1 MNARESRRRVIRQ
14 LCAVIRPRLTVAT
27 FNADGCVWRR
37 GRTARVPL
45 WTYPVRA
52 RSGGITRSGF
62 TDRGRWIRSGFG
74 GRVKPWSAYTV
85 DELRDLLIEA
95 RAMARENLR

>member
-14 LCAVIRPRLTVAT
+14 LCAVIRPCLAVVT
-27 FNADGCVWRR
+27 FNAGGCVWRKP
-37 GRTARVPL
+37 RTARVPL
-45 WTYPVRA
+45 WTYPARA
-52 RSGGITRSGF
+52 RNGGITRRGF
-62 TDRGRWIRSGFG
+62 TDRGQWARGWLGY
-74 GRVKPWSAYTV
+74 RVTPWSAFTV